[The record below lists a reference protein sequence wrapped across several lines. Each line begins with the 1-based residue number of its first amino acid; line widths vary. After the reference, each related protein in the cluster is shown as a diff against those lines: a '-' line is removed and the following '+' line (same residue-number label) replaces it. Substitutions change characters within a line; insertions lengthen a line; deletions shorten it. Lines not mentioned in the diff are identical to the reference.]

1 MTKTKIALAAA
12 LVLGAATAAF
22 ADDSSSSFPQ
32 NIYGQLGQTQT
43 FQGQTFEGRNIGLT
57 TRDVALPRGQVYGG
71 AQASGFDRASSPYA
85 GGGF

>member
-22 ADDSSSSFPQ
+22 AEDSSSSFPQ
-32 NIYGQLGQTQT
+32 NIYGQLGQA
-43 FQGQTFEGRNIGLT
+43 QTFEGRNVALT
-57 TRDVALPRGQVYGG
+57 GRNVALPRNQAVYGG
-71 AQASGFDRASSPYA
+71 TQTNFDRASSPNA

>member
-12 LVLGAATAAF
+12 LVLGAATTAF
-22 ADDSSSSFPQ
+22 AEDSSSSFPQ

-43 FQGQTFEGRNIGLT
+43 FEGRNVGLT
-57 TRDVALPRGQVYGG
+57 SRNVALSNNDQGVYGT
-71 AQASGFDRASSPYA
+71 QASGYDRASSPYA